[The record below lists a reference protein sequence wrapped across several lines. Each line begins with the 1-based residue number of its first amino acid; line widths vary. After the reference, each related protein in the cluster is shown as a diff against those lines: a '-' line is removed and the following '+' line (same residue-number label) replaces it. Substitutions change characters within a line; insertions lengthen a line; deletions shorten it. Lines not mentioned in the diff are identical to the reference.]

1 MDTQTLMIF
10 VKRILAGSSV
20 LKATASLGQLKKILT
35 EQGAGEKELQLLE
48 KIITSIPEMKQLL
61 RQTPL
66 AEDDVEIA
74 HRRALDRI
82 EREKTASRYNRC

>member
-20 LKATASLGQLKKILT
+20 LKATSSLGQLKKILT
-35 EQGAGEKELQLLE
+35 EQGAEEKVLQLLE

-66 AEDDVEIA
+66 TEDDVEIA

-82 EREKTASRYNRC
+82 EREKMASRYNRC

>member
-20 LKATASLGQLKKILT
+20 LKATSSLGQLKKILT

-61 RQTPL
+61 RQTPFTIFFKYSGFNIL
-66 AEDDVEIA
+66 KKVYFAY
-74 HRRALDRI
+74 
-82 EREKTASRYNRC
+82 K

>member
-20 LKATASLGQLKKILT
+20 LKATSSLKQLKKILT

-66 AEDDVEIA
+66 TEDDVEIA

-82 EREKTASRYNRC
+82 EREKMASRYNRC